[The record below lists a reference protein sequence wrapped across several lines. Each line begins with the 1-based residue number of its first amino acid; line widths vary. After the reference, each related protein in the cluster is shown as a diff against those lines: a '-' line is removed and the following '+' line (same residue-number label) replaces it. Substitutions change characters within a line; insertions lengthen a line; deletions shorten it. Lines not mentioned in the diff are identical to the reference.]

1 MYIFQYIFKHF
12 CFVLITGGL
21 INILSTVKPNIIAL
35 KYFCWDNLISLAVH
49 THLCSD
55 ENVKKLNVK
64 VTYHKYVTL
73 PPMDFAVKKKKKSI
87 KEHHLVVA
95 VSWSGDDVFIY
106 FIFFHLL
113 LFSIF
118 LLHKKEHKRLKKE
131 SFETRYNIWGVQ
143 SQTKTPWRKF
153 KINNILA
160 S

>member
-1 MYIFQYIFKHF
+1 
-12 CFVLITGGL
+12 
-21 INILSTVKPNIIAL
+21 
-35 KYFCWDNLISLAVH
+35 
-49 THLCSD
+49 
-55 ENVKKLNVK
+55 
-64 VTYHKYVTL
+64 
-73 PPMDFAVKKKKKSI
+73 MDFAVKKKKKSI

-95 VSWSGDDVFIY
+95 ASWSGDDVFIY
-106 FIFFHLL
+106 LFIFHLL

-118 LLHKKEHKRLKKE
+118 LLHKKEHKHLKKE